1 MKRYLSLFIAG
12 ALLAGYAHPNP
23 SPSPSPDLVRQ
34 YAQELGVPAEAL
46 QQLVDAYRPL
56 TGLTDPNVKGA
67 ATLTLRELLIM
78 RDENL
83 LKPGN
88 YYRVKTVYNYQTGK
102 RVILG
107 DAQALSIDA
116 DFTVIFQR
124 YSPVEALF
132 QANPDRYSRG
142 NQLILVELALA
153 E

>member
-1 MKRYLSLFIAG
+1 MKRYCSLLVFG
-12 ALLAGYAHPNP
+12 VLLAGYAYPNP
-23 SPSPSPDLVRQ
+23 SPNPDMVRR

-46 QQLVDAYRPL
+46 QQLVDAYHPL
-56 TGLTDPNVKGA
+56 TGLTNPNVKGA
-67 ATLTLRELLIM
+67 TTLTLRELLIM

-88 YYRVKTVYNYQTGK
+88 YYRVRTVYNYQIGK
-102 RVILG
+102 RVTLG
-107 DAQALSIDA
+107 DAQALVIDI

-132 QANPDRYSRG
+132 QAIPDRFG
-142 NQLILVELALA
+142 HANQLNLVELALT